1 MEVTDKSTTFT
12 HQLPLCPPQCR
23 RPYKLT
29 SLKESENVL
38 MDDKALLDQVVMLYW
53 SVDSS
58 SSLKYVPKENN
69 KTMRELSDIY
79 IYTHTHSFLLEKAAL
94 EWTGRGTIKQSFP
107 LSQ

>member
-12 HQLPLCPPQCR
+12 HQLPLCPSQCR
-23 RPYKLT
+23 RPSMLT

-69 KTMRELSDIY
+69 KTMRELSHIY
-79 IYTHTHSFLLEKAAL
+79 IYTHSCWKKAAL
-94 EWTGRGTIKQSFP
+94 EWIGRGTIKQSFP